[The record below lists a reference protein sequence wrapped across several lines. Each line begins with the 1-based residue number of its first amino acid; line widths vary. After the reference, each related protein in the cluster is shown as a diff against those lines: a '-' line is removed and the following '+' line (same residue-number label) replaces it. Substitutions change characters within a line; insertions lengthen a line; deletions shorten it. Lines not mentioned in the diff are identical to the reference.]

1 MAERLQKLMARAG
14 LDSRRKIEAAITA
27 GDVVVNGQP
36 AGLGDK
42 AEAGDRIRF
51 AGKRYRVTE
60 SSVRPARVIAYHK
73 PEGRVTTRSD
83 ERNRPTV
90 FEHLPRLKSSRWIAI
105 GRLDFN
111 TSGLLLFTDNGDLAN
126 GLMHPSSEVEREYA
140 CRVRGMVEDEHLKN
154 LMEGIELEDGP
165 AKFQRC
171 WFDGG
176 TNNNQWYR
184 VVLSEG
190 RNREVR
196 RMWAALGYQLSRLTR
211 VRYGPV
217 NLPAWLRAGKIT
229 DIEDGLLTHLYEAAG
244 VTPPKHADA
253 ELRLEFESTGRGRR
267 SVSKRGTRQGKPKPR
282 GRSVARGPGRR

>member
-1 MAERLQKLMARAG
+1 MPERLQKLMARAG
-14 LDSRRKIEAAITA
+14 IDSRRKIEAAIVA
-27 GDVVVNGQP
+27 SEIILNGQ
-36 AGLGDK
+36 AASLGDK
-42 AEAGDRIRF
+42 ADAGDRIRY

-60 SSVRPARVIAYHK
+60 SGVKTARVIAYHK

-111 TSGLLLFTDNGDLAN
+111 TTGLLLFTDNGDLAN

-140 CRVRGMVEDEHLKN
+140 CRVRGPVSDEHLKQ
-154 LMEGIELEDGP
+154 LTDGIELEDGL

-176 TNNNQWYR
+176 TDNNQWYR
-184 VVLSEG
+184 VILSEG

-196 RMWAALGYQLSRLTR
+196 RMWASLGYQLSRLTR

-217 NLPAWLRAGKIT
+217 DLPGWLRAGKIT
-229 DIEDGLLTHLYEAAG
+229 DVEDGLLTHLYEVSG
-244 VTPPKHADA
+244 VALPKHADA
-253 ELRLEFESTGRGRR
+253 ELRLEFDTVRRGRKPTF
-267 SVSKRGTRQGKPKPR
+267 KRGTRFKKKT
-282 GRSVARGPGRR
+282 GRSAAGGRGPGRR